1 MSNQTS
7 IDQIQPAVQ
16 LGFDLKVDQP
26 DEVHLNVPLPGNLN
40 DKQTMFAGS
49 QFSGM
54 VLAGWKLAMNW
65 VQSQG
70 MEAPVVIKNTQMD
83 FLRPVTSTLHCHAR
97 LLTEPEL
104 PNTGNLR
111 LAIEVI
117 GVNDQD
123 KPCARL
129 TGDYRAILAK

>member
-1 MSNQTS
+1 MTDIS
-7 IDQIQPAVQ
+7 IDKIQPAVQ
-16 LGFDLKVDQP
+16 LGFDLKRDDSSQ
-26 DEVHLNVPLPGNLN
+26 VHLNVPMDGNLN

-65 VQSQG
+65 VYEQQI
-70 MEAPVVIKNTQMD
+70 EAPVVIKNTQMD

-97 LLTEPEL
+97 FLSEPEI
-104 PNTGNLR
+104 PERGNVR
-111 LAIEVI
+111 LAIEVVA
-117 GVNDQD
+117 VNEQD

-129 TGDYRAILAK
+129 TGDYRAILGK